1 MPALQWAAD
10 FPGFSNVSSTLREQ
24 LLKAGLV
31 TEKQVKAVEQP
42 PQKPKPQSRKQ
53 PPPVSE
59 QKRAADAAAAAKA
72 ARDAQLNKQRREAA
86 DAKARALEIKA
97 LVEQNKLPKKL
108 ESEDR
113 FNFVAGKKL
122 RFILVDA
129 AMREGL
135 NNGSLFIIRYD
146 GKSEVVP
153 KAIADK
159 IRERDERAVVKL
171 GGAETPVDEND
182 PYKDFVVPD
191 DLKW

>member
-1 MPALQWAAD
+1 
-10 FPGFSNVSSTLREQ
+10 VSSTLREQ

-31 TEKQVKAVEQP
+31 TERQVKSVEQP
-42 PQKPKPQSRKQ
+42 HQKPRPQARKQ
-53 PPPVSE
+53 PPPPSE
-59 QKRAADAAAAAKA
+59 QKRAAEQAQAAKA
-72 ARDAQLNKQRREAA
+72 ARDAQLNKQRQQAA

-129 AMREGL
+129 ALRAGL
-135 NNGSLFIIRYD
+135 NDGTLFIIRYD
-146 GKSEVVP
+146 GKSEIVP
-153 KAIADK
+153 AAIAEK

-171 GGAETPVDEND
+171 GSGETPVDEND

>member
-1 MPALQWAAD
+1 M
-10 FPGFSNVSSTLREQ
+10 SSTLREQ

-31 TEKQVKAVEQP
+31 SEKQVRAVEQP

-59 QKRAADAAAAAKA
+59 HKRAVDQAQAAKA
-72 ARDAQLNKQRREAA
+72 ARDAQLNKQRQQAA

-135 NNGSLFIIRYD
+135 NKGTLFIIRYD

-153 KAIADK
+153 AEIAEK
-159 IRERDERAVVKL
+159 IRARDERAVVKL
-171 GGAETPVDEND
+171 GSGETAVDEND

>member
-1 MPALQWAAD
+1 
-10 FPGFSNVSSTLREQ
+10 VSSSLREQ

-42 PQKPKPQSRKQ
+42 PQKPKPQARKQ

-59 QKRAADAAAAAKA
+59 QKRAADQAAAAKA
-72 ARDAQLNKQRREAA
+72 ARDAQLNKQRQQAA

-135 NNGSLFIIRYD
+135 NKGALFIIRYD
-146 GKSEVVP
+146 GKSEIVP
-153 KAIADK
+153 AEVAEK
-159 IRERDERAVVKL
+159 IRARDERAVVKL
-171 GGAETPVDEND
+171 NSGETTVDEND